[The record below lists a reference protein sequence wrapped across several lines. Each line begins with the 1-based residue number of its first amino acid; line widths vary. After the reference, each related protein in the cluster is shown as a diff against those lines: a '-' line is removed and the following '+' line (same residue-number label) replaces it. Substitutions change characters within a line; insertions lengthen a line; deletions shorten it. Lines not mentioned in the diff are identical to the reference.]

1 MLIVYQ
7 HQGSPLCVAD
17 NLSGADPAEWLNR
30 FGNPPFYLV
39 DPAIPDGWRE
49 NRSGVTVDWGTG
61 TVSLAAPPPPQVV
74 SRFQARAALH
84 LAGLLTTVEAL
95 MAAPETDMLA
105 RLAWADATEFRRDS
119 PTLVAMAAALSLTD
133 EQLDQLFITAAGLV
147 A

>member
-1 MLIVYQ
+1 MYRLTSFGVQRSTDGAFIPPDSGNSDYTAYQ
-7 HQGSPLCVAD
+7 TWVAD
-17 NLSGADPAEWLNR
+17 GGVPDPYA
-30 FGNPPFYLV
+30 PPFTQPL
-39 DPAIPDGWRE
+39 
-49 NRSGVTVDWGTG
+49 
-61 TVSLAAPPPPQVV
+61 VV

-84 LAGLLTTVEAL
+84 LAGLLSAVEAL

-105 RLAWADATEFRRDS
+105 RLAWADAIEFRRDS